1 MFSYFMP
8 PRQSR
13 CFWNGLLFAAIVLPC
28 PAFALNFSAG
38 PAVGYEVLSYR
49 DSPNQLTGGAVSSG
63 DAFEQ
68 TSFKGLQAGLI
79 TSLGVVRLDALEPI
93 VGVDLLYSK
102 LTKSAESEG
111 VSTRGDFDFLHAGLG
126 VGSRYW
132 LSNDLVAS
140 AQLHFSSAMS
150 NKMKSAKTQVSD
162 KSNLGEVTF
171 DISGHKKT
179 SLALGFA
186 WKPTG
191 GIFSFGADVR
201 IGSGCFD
208 CKSDKSA
215 LQHRSYLTRSGALLV
230 ALALGQ
236 ETDSIPPKNISPVIQ
251 KNLPKVKKPT
261 LPNKK
266 KIEEKIETGDEFRE

>member
-1 MFSYFMP
+1 MVFNLSSLRFDARFIIGLISTPIFLSGHALAFS
-8 PRQSR
+8 
-13 CFWNGLLFAAIVLPC
+13 
-28 PAFALNFSAG
+28 FSAG

-49 DSPNQLTGGAVSSG
+49 DSPTQLTGGAVSSG
-63 DAFEQ
+63 DAYEQ
-68 TSFKGLQAGLI
+68 ASFKGPQGGLI
-79 TSLGVVRLDALEPI
+79 SSIGIVRLDALEPV

-102 LTKSAESEG
+102 LSKSAETEG
-111 VSTRGDFDFLHAGLG
+111 VSTRGDFNFLHAGLG
-126 VGSRYW
+126 VGSRFW
-132 LSNDLVAS
+132 LSSDLVAS
-140 AQLHFSSAMS
+140 AQFQFSTAYS
-150 NKMKSAKTQVSD
+150 NKMKSSKTQVSD
-162 KSNLGEVTF
+162 KADLGEVTF

-179 SLALGFA
+179 SIALGFA

-236 ETDSIPPKNISPVIQ
+236 ETDSVPPKNISPVIQ

-266 KIEEKIETGDEFRE
+266 QIEEKIETGDEFRE